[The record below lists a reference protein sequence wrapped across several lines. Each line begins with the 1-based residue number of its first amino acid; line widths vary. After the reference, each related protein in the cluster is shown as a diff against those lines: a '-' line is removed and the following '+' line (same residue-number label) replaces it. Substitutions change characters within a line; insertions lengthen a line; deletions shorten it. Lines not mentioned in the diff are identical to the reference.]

1 MDASHADDVQE
12 RAKLISTIAH
22 ELRGPIATIKGIAA
36 TTRMHFA
43 QLPDEEKLEFLDLIE
58 QESARMMEI
67 VDEASLAMKL
77 SAGVL
82 PMQRAPADLA
92 AIVREGVGAARVE
105 PDRVVELD
113 LDDLT
118 VDADRSRIV
127 EVVRQVV
134 QNADAYSPREQPIAV
149 RSHREADQAV
159 VEVIDQGPGIPEH
172 ERERVFT
179 TFPNWRPSG
188 YEEVAGSGLGLF
200 ISRGLVAQHGGRMS
214 IEEAPDGG
222 TMLRIKLPLEGTQRG

>member
-1 MDASHADDVQE
+1 MEPSRADDVQE

-36 TTRMHFA
+36 TTRTHFA
-43 QLPDEEKLEFLDLIE
+43 QLPDEDKLEFLDLIE

-67 VDEASLAMKL
+67 VDGASLAMKL

-82 PMQRAPADLA
+82 PMQRAPTDLA
-92 AIVREGVGAARVE
+92 AIVREGVGAAGLE
-105 PDRVVELD
+105 PGRVVDLD

-134 QNADAYSPREQPIAV
+134 QNADAYSPNEQPIAV
-149 RSHREADQAV
+149 RSRRDADQAV
-159 VEVIDQGPGIPEH
+159 IEVIDHGPGIPEP

-179 TFPNWRPSG
+179 TFPNWRPTG

-200 ISRGLVAQHGGRMS
+200 ISRGLVAAHGGQMS

-222 TMLRIKLPLEGTQRG
+222 